1 MDAATRG
8 AADLPAAVHVHA
20 RAGAP
25 CILGCIGVLAEGARA
40 CMHGAPAGSAAKPAW
55 QSAARGRSRACY
67 RQACVASRASVPV
80 DTVGQPDVEVVED
93 TT

>member
-1 MDAATRG
+1 M
-8 AADLPAAVHVHA
+8 PAAVHVHA

-25 CILGCIGVLAEGARA
+25 CILGCIDILAEGAGA
-40 CMHGAPAGSAAKPAW
+40 CMHGAPVVSAAKPGRL
-55 QSAARGRSRACY
+55 SAARGRSRARY

-80 DTVGQPDVEVVED
+80 DTVGQPDVDVVED